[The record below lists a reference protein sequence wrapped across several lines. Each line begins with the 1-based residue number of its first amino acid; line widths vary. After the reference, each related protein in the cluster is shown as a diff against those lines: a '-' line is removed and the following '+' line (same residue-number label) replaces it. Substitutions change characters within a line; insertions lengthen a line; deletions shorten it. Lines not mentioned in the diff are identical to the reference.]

1 MIHPALPAH
10 RPLTTHR
17 VTALHVDFSLTLIL
31 ELALLGLC
39 TGFLA
44 GLLGLGGG
52 MLMVPFLTFIL
63 TARGYPQ
70 AHVIKMAVATSLAT
84 ICFTSLSS
92 VRAHHR
98 RGAVRWDIVRKLAPG
113 ILLGAFLGSQIAA
126 AMPARVLGYLF
137 AGFVG
142 FSATQMI
149 FNRKPKPSR
158 TLPGTG
164 GMFGV
169 GNLIGV
175 ISALVGAGG
184 AFISVP
190 FMTWCNITI
199 HSAVATSAALGF
211 PIALAG
217 TIGYL
222 VAGWSLPEMPPGA
235 LGYLYW
241 PGFLVLSAASMATAP
256 IGARVA
262 HSLDIAPLKQVFA
275 VVLYALMVYFILR

>member
-1 MIHPALPAH
+1 
-10 RPLTTHR
+10 
-17 VTALHVDFSLTLIL
+17 
-31 ELALLGLC
+31 
-39 TGFLA
+39 
-44 GLLGLGGG
+44 
-52 MLMVPFLTFIL
+52 
-63 TARGYPQ
+63 
-70 AHVIKMAVATSLAT
+70 
-84 ICFTSLSS
+84 
-92 VRAHHR
+92 
-98 RGAVRWDIVRKLAPG
+98 
-113 ILLGAFLGSQIAA
+113 SQIAA
-126 AMPARVLGYLF
+126 AIPARVLGYLF